1 MLVRKV
7 EDPPELSKDPDPI
20 SAFKIVDPDQN
31 VQLNKKIILVQI
43 LVI

>member
-20 SAFKIVDPDQN
+20 SAFTTIDPDQN
-31 VQLNKKIILVQI
+31 VLEKIE
-43 LVI
+43 